1 MLRRNFIKNASLIML
16 CNVLTGIHTLSA
28 QALASLDVKQAELD
42 LSNTVRLLVQYI
54 LLALSAGVAFLCV
67 IFVCYVIKEYT
78 QSNRAQLKVERDL

>member
-42 LSNTVRLLVQYI
+42 LSNTVRLLEQYI
-54 LLALSAGVAFLCV
+54 LLALSAGVAFLRHLRLLCHQG
-67 IFVCYVIKEYT
+67 IHP
-78 QSNRAQLKVERDL
+78 SNCAQLKVERDL

>member
-16 CNVLTGIHTLSA
+16 FNVLTGIHTLSA

-42 LSNTVRLLVQYI
+42 LSNTVRLLEQNI

-67 IFVCYVIKEYT
+67 VFVCYVIKEYT
-78 QSNRAQLKVERDL
+78 HQIARS